1 MSPGSA
7 DQHGHRRA
15 ERGNLAELFCDLSRL
30 VDDRVAGM
38 TDAEVDERLQRFLW
52 SAGYARSGEGAARE
66 AAAASGRHLAATPG
80 QQPLPRIR
88 LVAAAPP
95 AGSRPARQP
104 EPGRRIVAFGRVRPG
119 MSAWPS
125 SSSVCAAL
133 ALADGPAPVP
143 RYESGPDLDTVICEL
158 YRAHYQ
164 PLVRLAGL
172 LVRDIAIAEEVV
184 QDAFVAV
191 HHAWPRLRDPG
202 RALPYLRQC
211 VVNRSRSV
219 LRHRAVADK
228 HAPDPPPQVLATEQ
242 AAIALLDRSA
252 VVAALHKLPGR
263 QREALVLRYY
273 TDLSEAD
280 IAKAMGISRGAVKS
294 HTTRGKTAL
303 RTILEEETT

>member
-7 DQHGHRRA
+7 DQHGHRHA
-15 ERGNLAELFCDLSRL
+15 ERGNLAGLFCDLSCV
-30 VDDRVAGM
+30 VDTRVGGI

-52 SAGYARSGEGAARE
+52 SAGYARSGEGAVRD
-66 AAAASGRHLAATPG
+66 AAAASGRQLAAPG
-80 QQPLPRIR
+80 QQTLPRIR
-88 LVAAAPP
+88 LVAALPP
-95 AGSRPARQP
+95 ARGRAARQP
-104 EPGRRIVAFGRVRPG
+104 DQGRRIAAFGRVLPG
-119 MSAWPS
+119 MSARPS
-125 SSSVCAAL
+125 GSAACEALDL
-133 ALADGPAPVP
+133 AAGPAPVP
-143 RYESGPDLDTVICEL
+143 RHETSPDLDTVICEL

-164 PLVRLAGL
+164 PMVRLARL
-172 LVRDIAIAEEVV
+172 LVRDIATAEEIV

-191 HHAWPRLRDPG
+191 HAAWPRLRDPG
-202 RALPYLRQC
+202 RALSYLRQS

-228 HAPDPPPQVLATEQ
+228 HAPDPPPRVLATEQ

-252 VVAALHKLPGR
+252 VVAALHKLPVR